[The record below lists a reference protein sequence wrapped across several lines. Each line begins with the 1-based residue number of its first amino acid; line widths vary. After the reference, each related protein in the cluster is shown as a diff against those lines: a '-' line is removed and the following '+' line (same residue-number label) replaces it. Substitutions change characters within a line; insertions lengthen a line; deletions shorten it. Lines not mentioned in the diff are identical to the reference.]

1 MTPDDFST
9 ADERT
14 AYYSRQFNARAAV
27 PEHQEIFARWAHD
40 SAQVRRA
47 QAGLLDLAYGDAGG
61 ERLDFFPA
69 ERKGMPLLVFI
80 HGGWWRSL
88 DKSDFSFV
96 VPGYHRAGLN
106 VAVTNYTLAPRA
118 ALEEIV
124 HQQLRALAWLYR
136 NAEKYGFD
144 RERIVVAGHS
154 AGGHL
159 SAMML
164 AARWPEVGDDL
175 PADLV
180 KGGVLMSGLFD
191 LEAVRH
197 ADFLNADLKL
207 EADDAARLSPALM
220 PQGHPTPFLTAVG
233 GMESEEFHRQNEL
246 IIAHWKS
253 AHVVDIPLPGFHH
266 FTICDAFAQPGNA
279 LFEDTLLLFDR
290 S

>member
-1 MTPDDFST
+1 MTKDNDLGT
-9 ADERT
+9 AASRT
-14 AYYSRQFNARAAV
+14 AYYSRQLNAREAV
-27 PEHQEIFARWAHD
+27 PEHPAIFARWQQD
-40 SAQVRRA
+40 SAQARRTH
-47 QAGLLDLAYGDAGG
+47 AGLLDQAFGDAPG

-96 VPGYHRAGLN
+96 VPGYHRAGVN
-106 VAVTNYTLAPRA
+106 VAVTNYTLAPQA
-118 ALEEIV
+118 SLDEIV
-124 HQQLRALAWLYR
+124 RQQLRALAWLYR

-144 RERIVVAGHS
+144 RGRIVVAGHS

-164 AARWPEVGDDL
+164 AARWPEIGDDL

-180 KGGVLMSGLFD
+180 KGGVLMSGVFD

-197 ADFLNADLKL
+197 ADFVNADLKL
-207 EADDAARLSPALM
+207 EADDVARLSPVRM
-220 PQGHPTPFLTAVG
+220 SQSHPTPFVTAVG
-233 GMESEEFHRQNEL
+233 GMESEEFHRQNAL
-246 IIAHWKS
+246 IIAHWNS
-253 AHVVDIPLPGFHH
+253 AHVVDIQLPGFHH
-266 FTICDAFAQPGNA
+266 FTICNAFAQPGHA

-290 S
+290 